1 MSVEQR
7 HSWGKSVVTLKII
20 DSHFAD
26 GKTDVNVPLLQFLKL
41 KMNNS
46 VCIGKK
52 AKRGWSGE
60 LPFYISRC
68 GHHGYFVDYCHGW
81 KKNFECPE
89 CLEMELSSK
98 DLESMLEGKSIKIAN
113 PPSQLRSQKLSND

>member
-1 MSVEQR
+1 MVTVQVMDR
-7 HSWGKSVVTLKII
+7 HFSE
-20 DSHFAD
+20 
-26 GKTDVNVPLLQFLKL
+26 GKTNIEVQLLQYLKL
-41 KMNNS
+41 KINNS
-46 VCIGKK
+46 VFIGKK
-52 AKRGWSGE
+52 TKQGWSGE
-60 LPFYISRC
+60 LPFYITQC

-98 DLESMLEGKSIKIAN
+98 DLESMLEGKSIKITN